1 LLLSA
6 FALALPRAL
15 AGTAAGAAEVRFGIA
30 VPSPALGHE
39 IPYVLYEPAPAPAPG
54 ERWPELY
61 LLHGLGDDERAWVTL
76 GRAAETLDRLIAEGK
91 LKSVS
96 ETLGFL

>member
-1 LLLSA
+1 M
-6 FALALPRAL
+6 
-15 AGTAAGAAEVRFGIA
+15 
-30 VPSPALGHE
+30 SPLRRQRRESGGRS
-39 IPYVLYEPAPAPAPG
+39 Y
-54 ERWPELY
+54 Y